1 MLRLTLASL
10 VILLAVAGAAP
21 AADPLVAEARGGWDM
36 VKNNVV
42 RAAEKMPEENY
53 AFKPVPEVRSFGQLI
68 GHIADAQYMMCSA
81 AKGEKRDPAGVEK
94 TKTTKADLVA
104 ALKESVSYCDAVYS
118 GLSDAQAAGTI
129 KMFGRERSKLGVLY
143 FNISH
148 DNEHYG
154 NLVTYMRMKGIV
166 PPSSEHR
173 PPAPAAKPKSG
184 S

>member
-10 VILLAVAGAAP
+10 VILLVVAGTAP
-21 AADPLVAEARGGWDM
+21 AADPLVAEARGGWDA
-36 VKNNVV
+36 VKNNIV

-68 GHIADAQYMMCSA
+68 GHIVDAQYMMCSA
-81 AKGEKRDPAGVEK
+81 AKAEKRDPAGVEK

-118 GLSDAQAAGTI
+118 GLTDAQAAETV
-129 KMFGRERSKLGVLY
+129 KMFGRERSKLAVLY

-148 DNEHYG
+148 SNEHYG
-154 NLVTYMRMKGIV
+154 NIVTYMRIKGLV
-166 PPSSEHR
+166 PPSSEPR
-173 PPAPAAKPKSG
+173 K
-184 S
+184 